1 MNKYQKGISLLNEGK
16 VIEAYEYFVEL
27 LKKDPKDEN
36 ALYLKIQIMQ
46 IMGADKNQLLQEYFK
61 LTKMVK
67 NLTNEVYYNIA
78 TIYNE
83 LEEYDN
89 AILYAQKGLIQKDEN
104 SVKCRYMLAVAYFLK
119 GGTINLEDSLKNVNI
134 CIDETEDENELEFLY
149 ALKIDDLCYL
159 GKYDEVDKTINEA
172 YFKINDINIIKK
184 FEIKALINRDNIES
198 SKYVQNDHCYLKKA
212 EEVLKDYLELNSA
225 DYDMWQQLFNVL
237 IELDRYEDA
246 LIVLNKIAE
255 WNIVPIESII
265 KEKYYIADKLNG
277 ISGLKECYAE
287 LKKIYTDNYA
297 VSFYIAY
304 YLDDYAHTQE
314 DFEEM
319 HFYAKEA
326 YELEKSELCLTML
339 ASINQSLRKYAENI
353 DLIQDALE
361 KDPKN
366 GKYHNLLAG
375 AYYGANFSY
384 DRVLDEEEKAHELGY
399 LDTANYVFDI
409 VSLVKNPKQYKVIF
423 NKIIKN
429 DMSYL
434 KPYQMRKMIIKMAYG
449 LNCSKINHL
458 EAMKYIREQENEK
471 YELTCL
477 YGLKGRIYELLEN
490 DNQKAFEN
498 YQKAYEIFLDDKSPD
513 KCTCA
518 IAYMA
523 HSYLCGIGI
532 EQDLDKAIE
541 LVINAINEY
550 HDDVNGNII
559 YLYAYLYL
567 TDKIEADYHEVL
579 RLLRL
584 NKSFNRYEI
593 SREVLIEQVCKKV
606 GIRNEFFVEGI
617 KSALK
622 NDSILAKQYHKK
634 AIKNKFYYPFLNS
647 Y

>member
-27 LKKDPKDEN
+27 LKNDPKDEN

-46 IMGADKNQLLQEYFK
+46 IMGVDKNQLLQEYFK

-83 LEEYDN
+83 LEDYDN

-119 GGTINLEDSLKNVNI
+119 GRTINFENSLKNVNI

-149 ALKIDDLCYL
+149 SLKIDDLCYL
-159 GKYDEVDKTINEA
+159 ERYDEAEQTINEA
-172 YFKINDINIIKK
+172 YFKINDLSIIKK
-184 FEIKALINRDNIES
+184 FEVKVLINRDGIES
-198 SKYVQNDHCYLKKA
+198 SRYHQTDHNYLKKA
-212 EEVLKDYLELNSA
+212 EELLENYLEINDT

-246 LIVLNKIAE
+246 LKVLNKIAE
-255 WNIVPIESII
+255 KNIVPVESII
-265 KEKYYIADKLNG
+265 KEKYYIASKLDG
-277 ISGLKECYAE
+277 INGLKECYTE
-287 LKKIYTDNYA
+287 LKEIYNNNYA
-297 VSFYIAY
+297 VPFYMSY
-304 YLDDYAHTQE
+304 YLDDYAKTRE
-314 DFEEM
+314 EFEEM
-319 HFYAKEA
+319 RFYAKEA
-326 YELEKSELCLTML
+326 YELEKNELSITML
-339 ASINQSLRKYAENI
+339 TSINQSLGKYSENI
-353 DLIQDALE
+353 DLIEDAVK

-384 DRVLDEEEKAHELGY
+384 DSVLAEEQKSYEFGY
-399 LDTANYVFDI
+399 LDTSNYIFDI
-409 VSLVKNPKQYKVIF
+409 VSLVKNPKHYNLVF

-429 DMSYL
+429 DLSYL
-434 KPYQMRKMIIKMAYG
+434 KPYHIRKMIIKMAYG
-449 LNCSKINHL
+449 LNCSKINYL
-458 EAMKYIREQENEK
+458 KAMEYIREQESEK
-471 YELTCL
+471 YELSCL
-477 YGLKGRIYELLEN
+477 YGLKGRMYELIEN
-490 DNQKAFEN
+490 DNKQAFKN
-498 YQKAYEIFLDDKSPD
+498 YQMAYETFLNDKSPD

-518 IAYMA
+518 VAYMA
-523 HSYLCGIGI
+523 HAYLCGIGI
-532 EQDLDKAIE
+532 EQDLDKAIK
-541 LVINAINEY
+541 LITDAINEY
-550 HDDVNGNII
+550 HDDANGNII

-567 TDKIEADYHEVL
+567 TDKITADYHEVL

-606 GIRNEFFVEGI
+606 GITNKFSVEGV
-617 KSALK
+617 KKALK
-622 NDSILAKQYHKK
+622 YDSILAKKYHKK
-634 AIKNKFYYPFLNS
+634 AIKSKYYYPFLNS